1 MERSGLATPCA
12 GKLTVTTAN
21 FDDIPDTSGQALKMA
36 RPLTILYGTWDP
48 KMTQFLQA
56 RLGGGID
63 VKTFGAAGVTHTIT
77 LN

>member
-12 GKLTVTTAN
+12 GKFTVTTAN
-21 FDDIPDTSGQALKMA
+21 FDDILNTSGQALKRA
-36 RPLTILYGTWDP
+36 RPLTILYGTWDA
-48 KMTQFLQA
+48 KMTQFLRT